1 VTVTTTCLLLVF
13 GAYAVGNWWAVEVG
27 NQRLEWLCKPAALV
41 ALTGAAMALR
51 PDDFHVKLVF
61 ILGLVLSL
69 AGDVFLMLPGD
80 RFLPGLISFFLAH
93 VAYVVGFALQ
103 GPEPLLLLVGLVVV
117 LVGVALIGRPLVS
130 RVRAGEQAEFAVP
143 VMAYMGVISLMVVFA
158 FGAGNPWGIVGA
170 LFFYASDATLG
181 WNRFVQETNHGRLA
195 VMVTYHL
202 AQLFLVLS
210 LI

>member
-13 GAYAVGNWWAVEVG
+13 GAYAVGNWWAVEGG

-41 ALTGAAMALR
+41 ALTGAAVALR
-51 PDDFHVKLVF
+51 PDQYDVKVVF
-61 ILGLVLSL
+61 VIGLLLSL
-69 AGDVFLMLPGD
+69 AGDVFLMLPRD

-93 VAYVVGFALQ
+93 VAYVVGVALS
-103 GPEPLLLLVGLVVV
+103 GIEPHLLAVGLVVV
-117 LVGVALIGRPLVS
+117 HVGVALIGRPLVS
-130 RVRAGEQAEFAVP
+130 RVKAGDQAEFAVP

-158 FGAGNPWGIVGA
+158 FGAGNPWGILGA
-170 LFFYASDATLG
+170 LTFYASDATLG
-181 WNRFVQETNHGRLA
+181 WNRFVQETSHGRLA

-202 AQLFLVLS
+202 GQLFLVLS